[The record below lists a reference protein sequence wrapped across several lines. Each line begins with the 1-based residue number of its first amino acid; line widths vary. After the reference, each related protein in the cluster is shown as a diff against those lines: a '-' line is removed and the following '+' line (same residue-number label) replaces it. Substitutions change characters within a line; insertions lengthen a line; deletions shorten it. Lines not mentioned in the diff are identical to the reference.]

1 MKIVKASPYETDSA
15 LLIDQ
20 LSKTL
25 ESITGDSGK
34 NSFNSN
40 DVCVPRS
47 VFVLAYDEN
56 GEAVGC
62 GGIRPI
68 NESIA
73 EVKRMYSKD
82 KERGVGTEIL
92 SYLEA
97 YAKILDYSTLW
108 LETRLINE
116 NAVAFYKNRGYYQIQ
131 NYGKYATNP
140 KAICFEKKILC
151 C

>member
-1 MKIVKASPYETDSA
+1 MKIIKTSPEAQDA
-15 LLIDQ
+15 ILLIEE

-25 ESITGDSGK
+25 EFITGDSGK

-47 VFVLAYDEN
+47 LFVIAYDEN
-56 GEAVGC
+56 GEATGC

-73 EVKRMYSKD
+73 EVKRMFA
-82 KERGVGTEIL
+82 KEKTKGVGTEIL
-92 SYLEA
+92 FYLETQ
-97 YAKILDYSTLW
+97 AKELGYSTLW

-116 NAVAFYKNRGYYQIQ
+116 GAVAFYKKRGYYKIQ
-131 NYGKYATNP
+131 NYGKYVDNS
-140 KAICFEKKILC
+140 KAICFEKKII
-151 C
+151 